1 MERRQLEYFIAV
13 VEHRGFTSAAHALH
27 VAQPSLSHSI
37 RALERELGGSLF
49 HRLPHGV
56 ALTAAGEALVGPA
69 LQVLRDLSTATSSV
83 REVLGLSGGRL
94 DIVSQTTLA
103 VDPLADLL
111 GRFHAAHPKVTV
123 RVIDPERGSE
133 VVQMVR
139 TGQCELGLVDASV
152 QTTAAASEL
161 CGTELP
167 EQEMHVVLPPDHPH
181 PQPST
186 IGLRE
191 LAALGL
197 IVTPPGTATR
207 DTLDEVCAKADTT
220 PRIVVET
227 AHRAMIVPLVL
238 AGAGAALLTT
248 SMAADAALRGARM
261 LSTRPRLLR
270 RGRLVWRSG
279 PLAPAAQAFVDLAC
293 RTQEERLQE
302 ERRSQSSKRVPPSR
316 ARPSSGTRLRSA
328 SSEPK

>member
-13 VEHRGFTSAAHALH
+13 TEHGGFTAAANALH
-27 VAQPSLSHSI
+27 VAQPSLSHAI

-49 HRLPHGV
+49 HRLPQGV
-56 ALTAAGEALVGPA
+56 TLTAAGEALVGPA
-69 LQVLRDLSTATSSV
+69 RQVLRDLSTATSSV

-103 VDPLADLL
+103 VDPLAGLL
-111 GRFHAAHPKVTV
+111 GRFHAAHPEVTV

-152 QTTAAASEL
+152 KALGAGPEL
-161 CGTELP
+161 CGTALP

-181 PQPST
+181 PRTSDT
-186 IGLRE
+186 IEPAE
-191 LAALGL
+191 LAALDL
-197 IVTPPGTATR
+197 VVTPRGTATR
-207 DTLDEVCAKADTT
+207 DTLDEVCAQAEAT

-227 AHRAMIVPLVL
+227 THRAMLVPLVL
-238 AGAGAALLTT
+238 AGAGATLLTT
-248 SMAADAALRGARM
+248 SMAEDAALHGARM

-270 RGRLVWRSG
+270 HGRLVWRSG
-279 PLAPAAQAFVDLAC
+279 PLSPAAQAFVDLAFPVA
-293 RTQEERLQE
+293 E
-302 ERRSQSSKRVPPSR
+302 
-316 ARPSSGTRLRSA
+316 
-328 SSEPK
+328 